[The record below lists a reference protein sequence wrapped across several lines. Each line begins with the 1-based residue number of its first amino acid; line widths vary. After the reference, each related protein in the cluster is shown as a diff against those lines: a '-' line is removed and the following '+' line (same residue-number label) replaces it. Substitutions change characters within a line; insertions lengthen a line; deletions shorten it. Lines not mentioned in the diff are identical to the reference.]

1 MRVLAH
7 ICTYNAAN
15 VIDRTIDAVRRQTR
29 SVDEILIVDNASAD
43 DTLERPSIKHTT
55 VLRQPENRGS
65 SGAVYSGISYALEQ
79 GYDWIWVFDHDSV
92 PASDALEK
100 LLDLYAGFSPTL
112 QEKTAFL
119 ACLPCNIDDGKFHHG
134 AVFTRHL
141 LLPVK
146 PVPESCYYPCDVAIW
161 SGTLFRLAA
170 VRRIGLPQ
178 SDYCLDGGDIEYGY
192 RVMKAGYTGFTHR
205 DALLQHNIGGTS
217 ETRRNAKF
225 GPINVPFYEFP
236 PIRCYYLCRN
246 TLYFVLHDSAE
257 KRFGLLL
264 GVGLRLF
271 HVTASFLLRP
281 RTHQEHILASL
292 RGVWHGITGNI
303 AARY

>member
-7 ICTYNAAN
+7 IHTYNAAS

-29 SVDEILIVDNASAD
+29 PVDAILVVDNASAD
-43 DTLERPSIKHTT
+43 DTLEQPTIKHAT
-55 VLRQPENRGS
+55 VLRQPENRGT
-65 SGAVYSGISYALEQ
+65 SGAIHRGISYALEH

-92 PASDALEK
+92 PAPDALET
-100 LLDLYAGFSPTL
+100 LLDLYAGFPPSL
-112 QEKTAFL
+112 QDKTAFL
-119 ACLPCNIDDGKFHHG
+119 ACLPCNIDDGMFHHG

-141 LLPVK
+141 LMPVK
-146 PVPESCYYPCDVAIW
+146 PAPEKSYYPCDVAIW

-170 VRRIGLPQ
+170 VREIGLPQ
-178 SDYCLDGGDIEYGY
+178 SDYFIDFDDIEYGY
-192 RVMKAGYTGFTHR
+192 RVKKAGYIGFTHR
-205 DALLQHNIGGTS
+205 DALLQHNIDGTS
-217 ETRRNAKF
+217 ETRSNAKF

-246 TLYFVLHDSAE
+246 TLYFMLHDSAE
-257 KRFGLLL
+257 MRFGLLL

-271 HVTASFLLRP
+271 HVTTSFLLRP
-281 RTHQEHILASL
+281 RTHQEHIRACF